1 MLKSKGKN
9 LKTELN
15 STKNRN
21 IINAKFSFQY
31 YEKLEK
37 EIGELVTEE
46 RLFQYTD
53 DFEARQTLQQR

>member
-1 MLKSKGKN
+1 MSKSKGKN

-21 IINAKFSFQY
+21 IINVKFSFQY

-46 RLFQYTD
+46 RLFSIY
-53 DFEARQTLQQR
+53 RQI

>member
-1 MLKSKGKN
+1 MSKSKGKN

-53 DFEARQTLQQR
+53 EFETRQTLQQR

>member
-53 DFEARQTLQQR
+53 EFETRQTLQQR

>member
-37 EIGELVTEE
+37 EIGEFVTEE

-53 DFEARQTLQQR
+53 EFEARQTLQQR